1 MLSKSALAIA
11 LSVAAVVKGPEAVGV
26 GAQALGSVVLAVVA
40 GLVFIVVVLL
50 VSKRDASFRSRSP
63 RGTTTYTLSFP
74 TRAPARRARKRR
86 RRS

>member
-1 MLSKSALAIA
+1 MLSKPVLAIA
-11 LSVAAVVKGPEAVGV
+11 LGVAAAVKGPEAVGL
-26 GAQALGSVVLAVVA
+26 GAQSLGYVGLAAVA

-74 TRAPARRARKRR
+74 ARTPARRARKRR